1 MAPLSHTGLYALQAL
16 ATGSRFGFEVMDA
29 TALPSG
35 TIYPALRRLESLG
48 LVDSAWEDDEEAR
61 AEGRPRRRYY
71 TLTPEGR
78 AHLSEARARARVV
91 ARLFEKRGRA

>member
-1 MAPLSHTGLYALQAL
+1 M
-16 ATGSRFGFEVMDA
+16 
-29 TALPSG
+29 
-35 TIYPALRRLESLG
+35 G

-61 AEGRPRRRYY
+61 GEGRPRRRYY
-71 TLTPEGR
+71 TLTPEGK